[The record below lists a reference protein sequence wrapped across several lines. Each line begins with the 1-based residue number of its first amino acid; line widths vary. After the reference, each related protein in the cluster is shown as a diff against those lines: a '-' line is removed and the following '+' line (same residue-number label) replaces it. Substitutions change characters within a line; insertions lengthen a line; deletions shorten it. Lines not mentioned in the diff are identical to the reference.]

1 MNEEFPKKIEK
12 HKSPEGGGIEREAR
26 RVVKRYIQNFY
37 RVADGLR
44 QEFETIISG
53 NLENTTNTQ
62 RILEMQ
68 KWFRN
73 QDKKISYKLK
83 FITSFGDDS
92 PRDSRIELLSIQ
104 NAIRR
109 YSFFHLPGIDENTM
123 DEMKELF
130 SLLKDKMEDPST

>member
-1 MNEEFPKKIEK
+1 VGL
-12 HKSPEGGGIEREAR
+12 S
-26 RVVKRYIQNFY
+26 VKRD
-37 RVADGLR
+37 ALSDGLR

-130 SLLKDKMEDPST
+130 SLVKDKMEDPST